1 MVKTVTLGIDIS
13 SQPEGTAACA
23 ITWEP
28 GRAVATTP
36 GLACDDEKL
45 TELIAD
51 ADAVDI
57 DAPFGWPADF
67 TAAVAA
73 WTVTL
78 PLNPPAGDIRAC
90 HSPKP
95 ADLSVP

>member
-36 GLACDDEKL
+36 CLACDDEKL

-73 WTVTL
+73 WTITL
-78 PLNPPAGDIRAC
+78 PLNPPPGDI
-90 HSPKP
+90 
-95 ADLSVP
+95 LV